1 MDDGNGLIQRRTCN
15 KFEIEKSNTP
25 VWCLPNILLWLSLN
39 GIQLK
44 CIAIEFNLG
53 VVFGVRIVCVY
64 LLVLF
69 LSDFIAI
76 STFNEQQI
84 SAFILICNDW
94 GVIA

>member
-15 KFEIEKSNTP
+15 IFEIEKSNTP

-53 VVFGVRIVCVY
+53 VVFGVRIVYVY

-84 SAFILICNDW
+84 SAYILIRNDW
-94 GVIA
+94 GVID